1 MELLTNEGLTRGT
14 RAKKEAFT
22 RVRLAWYYRPSDV
35 SDRQVTDSR
44 LLLCAIYSEVIPIS
58 QLRAKCYVKHKDK
71 ISDLVAW
78 KKKPDR
84 FYYHR
89 LFDPFIKREFE
100 VILISDIHNRMYG
113 SLKGCFFYSLCFL
126 SSQTY

>member
-1 MELLTNEGLTRGT
+1 MEFLTGEGTIRGIKPKGKDT
-14 RAKKEAFT
+14 YT

-44 LLLCAIYSEVIPIS
+44 LLLCAIYSEVIPII

-71 ISDLVAW
+71 IPDLIAW
-78 KKKPDR
+78 KRRPDR
-84 FYYHR
+84 FYYNR

-100 VILISDIHNRMYG
+100 VILTSEIRNRKFHWLHDFM
-113 SLKGCFFYSLCFL
+113 
-126 SSQTY
+126 